1 VSIRVHGDAV
11 NSFGYGPGG
20 RVIESAGDDRTA
32 RLHRCGTCVSVQDL
46 VRMARERIVSRG
58 S

>member
-1 VSIRVHGDAV
+1 
-11 NSFGYGPGG
+11 
-20 RVIESAGDDRTA
+20 VILSASADRTA
-32 RLHRCGTCVSVQDL
+32 RLYPRATCAPIEDL